1 MSEIQAL
8 TLKVRELSENVDLW
22 NVLMLWG
29 LGVAAA
35 AAVFIVIST
44 RIIVTRSGQLSEAQS
59 SLTAAKDRQLQVDL
73 KAKDVEIDGL
83 KAKSQGYES
92 EISGAKRDAATA
104 TSKAAKANESAEK
117 EHLERLK
124 LEAQLAPRRLD
135 GDEITNLG
143 RVFAPLK
150 GKLVR
155 VASYSLD
162 IESEIVATQL
172 KGSLELAGATVLN
185 DIGAEVPSGDIMV
198 GVWVVGSDPVLKQ
211 LVGTSLADATH
222 LRDIVELPAATIPHG
237 PMHYD
242 RIVQPTGEPVVTI
255 FVGRKSLAGN

>member
-8 TLKVRELSENVDLW
+8 TLKIRELSENVDLW

-83 KAKSQGYES
+83 KAKSQEYES

-117 EHLERLK
+117 EHLERL
-124 LEAQLAPRRLD
+124 EQ
-135 GDEITNLG
+135 
-143 RVFAPLK
+143 FH
-150 GKLVR
+150 
-155 VASYSLD
+155 SYCNVW
-162 IESEIVATQL
+162 IES
-172 KGSLELAGATVLN
+172 LN
-185 DIGAEVPSGDIMV
+185 QAFAFSGVMRAMASV
-198 GVWVVGSDPVLKQ
+198 MARS
-211 LVGTSLADATH
+211 S
-222 LRDIVELPAATIPHG
+222 
-237 PMHYD
+237 
-242 RIVQPTGEPVVTI
+242 
-255 FVGRKSLAGN
+255 SC